1 LNVLGELDLHS
12 TAALRRELFRLID
25 SGARIVVADMG
36 SAPLMESTTLSM
48 MLAAVRRLRG
58 RGGELRIACADPNI
72 TRIFEITLLD
82 RVFAV
87 FPSRSAAL
95 ARSATSS

>member
-1 LNVLGELDLHS
+1 
-12 TAALRRELFRLID
+12 
-25 SGARIVVADMG
+25 
-36 SAPLMESTTLSM
+36 M